1 MSTDSTGHDFLRSKE
16 AFDKHRKAQEAVRAA
31 TAAKDRAQDLWM
43 LTVEVEVILGGA
55 LHEAQRR
62 GADPEEISTRQEQ
75 LAKYEREAAELKDEM
90 GRTAAEER
98 KALAE
103 LAAASEALEEVTVE
117 PRVEG
122 LKLQFEARKLQAT
135 LSAGVVLGTA
145 TITELLLPPNP
156 AYDFLLWAA
165 YASFLLSLYGAL
177 SDMQRLSIYVE
188 NVLISGRAQADESLR
203 KKVSKWMLEINRRLL
218 FFGLLLFVVFVTLNI
233 A

>member
-1 MSTDSTGHDFLRSKE
+1 M
-16 AFDKHRKAQEAVRAA
+16 
-31 TAAKDRAQDLWM
+31 
-43 LTVEVEVILGGA
+43 
-55 LHEAQRR
+55 
-62 GADPEEISTRQEQ
+62 
-75 LAKYEREAAELKDEM
+75 
-90 GRTAAEER
+90 
-98 KALAE
+98 
-103 LAAASEALEEVTVE
+103 AAASEALEEVTVE

-145 TITELLLPPNP
+145 TITELLLSPNP